1 MRGLT
6 LTQTSADSLTLCF
19 TGVSPSFLFQSAKR
33 SGILLAGGSV
43 SDSLPARESQ
53 AELGRHRATSEQWLI
68 AKPPAPGTKAL
79 PRSSRGGR
87 GISPAWPQEPEHLP
101 NRAPA
106 KTHLQMETL
115 PYIRQG
121 KCSKHPRH
129 GRKRWDSL
137 AGPSSTADNVPSS
150 LQAPDSPVLHPPWF
164 SLRLPANNLQE
175 GQQWLINELI
185 LQSQEKHL
193 HQEGTGS
200 RKIKAE
206 GFSSFLMCI

>member
-1 MRGLT
+1 MLT
-6 LTQTSADSLTLCF
+6 ASLSASQVFLLPFCSKVPNGAGFYLQAGAFLTPCQ
-19 TGVSPSFLFQSAKR
+19 PER
-33 SGILLAGGSV
+33 
-43 SDSLPARESQ
+43 ARLSWE
-53 AELGRHRATSEQWLI
+53 RHRATSEQWLI

-106 KTHLQMETL
+106 KIHLQMETL
-115 PYIRQG
+115 PSIRQG

-137 AGPSSTADNVPSS
+137 AGPSSRADNVPSA

-175 GQQWLINELI
+175 GQQWLINELS